1 MLWENIFGVAIHVV
15 LASRYNLLPPAN
27 LVPPA
32 TKHQNIA
39 APKGFTN
46 LVPPFKIT
54 WENAGTMKAVLCM
67 YIHSEVFMA
76 VAIIRSHT
84 LYIYIY
90 IFV

>member
-1 MLWENIFGVAIHVV
+1 MIWENIFGVAIHAV

-46 LVPPFKIT
+46 LVPPFKNNMGKCCHH
-54 WENAGTMKAVLCM
+54 EGVSMYVYPQRGLYGSCDNA
-67 YIHSEVFMA
+67 
-76 VAIIRSHT
+76 
-84 LYIYIY
+84 
-90 IFV
+90 

>member
-1 MLWENIFGVAIHVV
+1 MIWENIFSVAIHVV

-46 LVPPFKIT
+46 PHIVPPFKINMGKCH
-54 WENAGTMKAVLCM
+54 EEGGFM
-67 YIHSEVFMA
+67 YVHPQ
-76 VAIIRSHT
+76 RG
-84 LYIYIY
+84 LYGSCDNS
-90 IFV
+90 